1 MQTAVNRNGCI
12 PLFTWRRLL
21 SGRKVGPNFIVDA
34 AVPLGD
40 PCFLEVAVAASMES
54 RLILGSCSR
63 NLFFQIEMCCRRREA
78 SPVTTCGPGLAEQTH
93 GRQNRASGVG
103 RIQRSLLKAFLEP

>member
-1 MQTAVNRNGCI
+1 MAAS

-21 SGRKVGPNFIVDA
+21 SDRKVGPNFIVDA

-40 PCFLEVAVAASMES
+40 PCFLQVAVAASMES

-63 NLFFQIEMCCRRREA
+63 NLFFRSKCA
-78 SPVTTCGPGLAEQTH
+78 ADAERLPQSQH
-93 GRQNRASGVG
+93 VDRD
-103 RIQRSLLKAFLEP
+103 